1 MTTDHSTTLDALRAE
16 LDRERAR
23 AESLETVNRVQA
35 ASLTGLARLAEEL
48 RCQVADLHDDAL
60 SSHPMPMQG
69 PAQRHRPHGRLGRHL
84 EPRGTR
90 LLRRPDH
97 GHDLPDH

>member
-1 MTTDHSTTLDALRAE
+1 MTTDHPTTLDALRAE

-35 ASLTGLARLAEEL
+35 GSLTSVARLAEEL

-60 SSHPMPMQG
+60 SSHPMPVQACATS
-69 PAQRHRPHGRLGRHL
+69 PAA
-84 EPRGTR
+84 
-90 LLRRPDH
+90 
-97 GHDLPDH
+97 